1 MLDSFTNDPP
11 IFRHLIFPSFDWKDL
26 IASKWKFTLAS
37 ENKLPVWLDVAHAGS
52 TCWLDKV
59 FEFSVGQLEDL
70 LNRQAACLAQIDD
83 ALDGGLGNAGY
94 PMDSVKRDALSMAAQ
109 HFSSG
114 I

>member
-1 MLDSFTNDPP
+1 MVHSFTNDPP

-37 ENKLPVWLDVAHAGS
+37 ENKLPVWLDVEHAGS

-70 LNRQAACLAQIDD
+70 LNRQAACLA
-83 ALDGGLGNAGY
+83 LMMMRLTVVLGTPVICQATTRWTHK
-94 PMDSVKRDALSMAAQ
+94 ST
-109 HFSSG
+109 
-114 I
+114 